1 MTPEDIIR
9 AVCDVTGIT
18 REALVG
24 DCRMRK
30 FSCARYLAWGAMRDK
45 AGMNCAAIGRIFR
58 RDHSTVIRGFAQFE
72 RLYVESERFRLEHE
86 AIIKILD
93 ERLAA

>member
-1 MTPEDIIR
+1 
-9 AVCDVTGIT
+9 
-18 REALVG
+18 
-24 DCRMRK
+24 
-30 FSCARYLAWGAMRDK
+30 
-45 AGMNCAAIGRIFR
+45 
-58 RDHSTVIRGFAQFE
+58 VIRGFAQFE